1 MDGLQRLT
9 SSRDATA
16 PGAGVPGPEQVSGLS
31 AVPEG
36 YKWIALFISTLG
48 MLMATIDSSIVLIA
62 LPDVFRGIGI
72 DPLEPG
78 NTFYLLWMILGFLVV
93 TSVLVVSLGRM
104 GDIYGRVR
112 TYNLG
117 FAVFTFFSLMLSI
130 TWMTGHAAGI
140 YLIVMRIFQGVG
152 AAMLMANSAAIL
164 TDVFPD
170 NQRGLA
176 LGINQAAAFS
186 GSFIGLVL
194 GGVLAPINWRLIF
207 LVSVPIGLFATIFGY
222 LRLRE
227 VSPRRPARI
236 DWPGNITF
244 AVGLVLVMIGITYGI
259 EPYGHKTMGWTNPMV
274 LGSLA
279 LGVAFLVVFC
289 IIETKVP
296 QPMFRLQLFKI
307 RAFTSGVLASFLAA
321 LSRGGLMF
329 MLIIWLQGIWLP
341 LHGYAFSITPLWAGI
356 AMLPLTLGFLVAG
369 HRSGDQE
376 PEGKREHGDARPQG
390 GDAEGVAVQRQPDP
404 LEPDDEH
411 EHQPVTA
418 ESGQEAGQYPAG
430 EGPDLEQL
438 QPEHGLGDLG
448 LDDAEHDEERDPEG
462 QRAQDHGIGP
472 SHGLV
477 AVGLDP
483 VGDADHDQ
491 DQADCEGDVAGP
503 VDPCRAAR
511 GALPQPE
518 IAEDG
523 GEQPDGNRHQ
533 EDQPP
538 VDRRQDATEDQ
549 ADERPAEG
557 GRLVDPECQPP
568 LIVGEHVGQD
578 GRRVG
583 HQHGGAHSLEDAHD
597 DQIDAGGVAGH
608 PGDAEHQREEGEHG
622 EAEVVGAHPTVDVA
636 HPAEAHH
643 QDAGDHQE
651 AQDHPEQVEGV
662 AGLERVD
669 ADAAEDVRKGD
680 QHDGAVD
687 GGHQH
692 AEGGDEQRDPLVAL
706 GYGRQAAHLLGAGY
720 ACTRGGGV
728 PR

>member
-9 SSRDATA
+9 SSRAATA

-130 TWMTGHAAGI
+130 TW
-140 YLIVMRIFQGVG
+140 
-152 AAMLMANSAAIL
+152 
-164 TDVFPD
+164 
-170 NQRGLA
+170 
-176 LGINQAAAFS
+176 
-186 GSFIGLVL
+186 
-194 GGVLAPINWRLIF
+194 RLIF

-244 AVGLVLVMIGITYGI
+244 AAGLVLVMIGITYGI

-369 HRSGDQE
+369 PVSGVLSDRY
-376 PEGKREHGDARPQG
+376 GARPFATG
-390 GDAEGVAVQRQPDP
+390 GMLGTAASFVLLELLPVDFPYWAFAILLLLTGMTMASFGSPNRAGVMNSLPPQHRGAG
-404 LEPDDEH
+404 
-411 EHQPVTA
+411 
-418 ESGQEAGQYPAG
+418 SGMNTTFQNSAQVLSIGIFFS
-430 EGPDLEQL
+430 LMII
-438 QPEHGLGDLG
+438 GLSSSLTRN
-448 LDDAEHDEERDPEG
+448 LF
-462 QRAQDHGIGP
+462 Q
-472 SHGLV
+472 GLV
-477 AVGLDP
+477 A
-483 VGDADHDQ
+483 
-491 DQADCEGDVAGP
+491 
-503 VDPCRAAR
+503 
-511 GALPQPE
+511 
-518 IAEDG
+518 
-523 GEQPDGNRHQ
+523 
-533 EDQPP
+533 
-538 VDRRQDATEDQ
+538 
-549 ADERPAEG
+549 
-557 GRLVDPECQPP
+557 
-568 LIVGEHVGQD
+568 
-578 GRRVG
+578 
-583 HQHGGAHSLEDAHD
+583 HG
-597 DQIDAGGVAGH
+597 V
-608 PGDAEHQREEGEHG
+608 
-622 EAEVVGAHPTVDVA
+622 PTA
-636 HPAEAHH
+636 
-643 QDAGDHQE
+643 
-651 AQDHPEQVEGV
+651 
-662 AGLERVD
+662 
-669 ADAAEDVRKGD
+669 AAER
-680 QHDGAVD
+680 
-687 GGHQH
+687 
-692 AEGGDEQRDPLVAL
+692 
-706 GYGRQAAHLLGAGY
+706 AAHLPAVSTLFAAFLGYDPIQHLIGAHQLAQLPAVQQAALTGRSFFPGLIS
-720 ACTRGGGV
+720 APFRSGLHAALDFAIVGSLFAAAASWMRGGHYV
-728 PR
+728 YTEHDQ